1 MSFNDTTHCFRL
13 VAGTLEVLDVC
24 FPLYTA
30 EDKAAVHKTA
40 AIQTA
45 TKLLTLPT
53 PPSMQMHSK
62 ALLSSLHST
71 KQSYH
76 NFKDQALLQHVVN
89 NLNTMIELDQKDR
102 SKIDAENYY
111 RLVMIVRSIAVARP
125 QNLVKFADTHTSI
138 QDVVLD
144 DPLGNKEIVM

>member
-1 MSFNDTTHCFRL
+1 MI
-13 VAGTLEVLDVC
+13 AGTLEVLDAC
-24 FPLYTA
+24 FPLYTV
-30 EDKAAVHKTA
+30 EDKVTTYKTA

-62 ALLSSLHST
+62 ALLSLLHT
-71 KQSYH
+71 NKQSYH
-76 NFKDQALLQHVVN
+76 SYKDQALLQHVVN
-89 NLNTMIELDQKDR
+89 NLNIMIELDQKER
-102 SKIDAENYY
+102 SNIDAENYY

-138 QDVVLD
+138 QDIVLD
-144 DPLGNKEIVM
+144 DPLGKCFYR